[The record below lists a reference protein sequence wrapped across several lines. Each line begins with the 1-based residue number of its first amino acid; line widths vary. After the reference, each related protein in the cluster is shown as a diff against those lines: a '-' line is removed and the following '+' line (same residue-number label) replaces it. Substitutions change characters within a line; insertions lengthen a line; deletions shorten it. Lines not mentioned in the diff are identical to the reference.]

1 MVKDIIVIGGG
12 PGGYCAAERAAAAGK
27 AVTLFEKR
35 ALGGVCLNEGCIPS
49 KALLHSAKIY
59 DYAMHGRDYG
69 VTVEGASIDQK
80 KVIARKD
87 KIVKKLVAGVGMKM
101 KKHGVEVVNGDAA
114 IKGRVDGGFAVEC
127 DGKEFL
133 AKQLIIAT
141 GSSPMLPPIDGLM
154 NAVESGFAMTNREV
168 LALTTIP
175 ESMVVIGGG
184 VIGLEMASYY
194 NSVGSKVTVVEM
206 LNSIGG
212 PIDAD
217 IAENLL
223 ANYKKKGIE
232 FRLGCKVT
240 SIGEDGVTF
249 EDGKEKVEVKGEK
262 VLLSIGRRPNTAN
275 IGLETLDIYTD
286 RGAVVTD
293 DYMRTN
299 VEGVYA
305 IGDVNGKI
313 MLAHTAY
320 REAEVAVN
328 NIVGKG
334 DIMEYGAIPSV
345 IYTNPEVAAVGE
357 TEQSAK
363 QKGYDCECIQ
373 LPMAYSGRYLA
384 ENEKGDGFI
393 KLVYDK
399 KNECILGVSMVGN
412 SSSESIYGAALM
424 IGNRLPIDGI
434 KKLVFPHPTVCEI
447 IREALFEIE

>member
-1 MVKDIIVIGGG
+1 MKDLIVIGGG
-12 PGGYCAAERAAAAGK
+12 PGGYCAAERAGAEGLS
-27 AVTLFEKR
+27 VMLFEKR
-35 ALGGVCLNEGCIPS
+35 SLGGVCLNEGCIPS
-49 KALLHSAKIY
+49 KALLHSAKVF
-59 DYAMHGRDYG
+59 DYANHCADYG
-69 VTVEGASIDQK
+69 VTVTGASIDQK

-101 KKHGVEVVNGDAA
+101 KKHGVEVISGDAA
-114 IKGRVDGGFAVEC
+114 IKGRIEGGFAVVC
-127 DGKEFL
+127 DGAEYT

-141 GSSPMLPPIDGLM
+141 GSSPMLPPIDGLKD
-154 NAVESGFAMTNREV
+154 AVSSGFALTNREI
-168 LALTTIP
+168 LSLTEIP
-175 ESMVVIGGG
+175 KSLCVIGGG

-206 LNSIGG
+206 LPTIGG
-212 PIDAD
+212 PIDSD

-223 ANYKKKGIE
+223 ANYTKKGID
-232 FRLGCKVT
+232 FKLGCKVT
-240 SIGEDGVTF
+240 AIKSDGIVFEQQGESVSLSA
-249 EDGKEKVEVKGEK
+249 EK
-262 VLLSIGRRPNTAN
+262 VLLSIGRRPNTSD
-275 IGLETLDIYTD
+275 IGLEKLDIFTE
-286 RGAVVTD
+286 RGAIVTSD
-293 DYMRTN
+293 TLLSN

-305 IGDVNGKI
+305 IGDVNGKV

-328 NIVGKG
+328 NIVGKK
-334 DIMEYGAIPSV
+334 DAMEYNTIPSV

-357 TEQSAK
+357 TEASAK
-363 QKGYDCECIQ
+363 QKGYDAVCVK

-384 ENEKGDGFI
+384 ENERGDGFI

-399 KNECILGVSMVGN
+399 SREIILGVSMVGN
-412 SSSESIYGAALM
+412 ASSESIYGAALM

>member
-1 MVKDIIVIGGG
+1 MKDIIVIGGG
-12 PGGYCAAERAAAAGK
+12 PGGYCAAERAAAAGRS
-27 AVTLFEKR
+27 VTLFEKR
-35 ALGGVCLNEGCIPS
+35 SLGGVCLNEGCIPS
-49 KALLHSAKIY
+49 KALLHSAKVY
-59 DYAMHGRDYG
+59 DYAMHGKDYG
-69 VTVEGASIDQK
+69 VIVDSASIDQK
-80 KVIARKD
+80 KVIARKN

-101 KKHGVEVVNGDAA
+101 KKHGVEVISGNAV
-114 IKGRVDGGFAVEC
+114 IKGRVEGGFCVEC
-127 DGKEFL
+127 DGNEFA
-133 AKQLIIAT
+133 AKQLIIAS

-154 NAVESGFAMTNREV
+154 SAVESGYAMTNREI
-168 LALTTIP
+168 LALTEIP
-175 ESMVVIGGG
+175 QSLVVIGGG

-212 PIDAD
+212 PIDED
-217 IAENLL
+217 ISENLL

-240 SIGEDGVTF
+240 SIGDDGVTF
-249 EDGKEKVEVKGEK
+249 EDNGEK
-262 VLLSIGRRPNTAN
+262 EELKAEKILLSIGRRPNIVD
-275 IGLETLDIYTD
+275 IGLENLDIYTEK
-286 RGAVVTD
+286 GAIVTD
-293 DYMRTN
+293 DYLRTN
-299 VEGVYA
+299 IEGVYA

-328 NIVGKG
+328 NILGKG
-334 DIMEYGAIPSV
+334 DMMEYGAIPSV

-357 TEQSAK
+357 TEQSAR
-363 QKGYDCECIQ
+363 QKGYDCECIK

-384 ENEKGDGFI
+384 ENERGDGFI

-399 KNECILGVSMVGN
+399 KSECILGVSMIGN
-412 SSSESIYGAALM
+412 SCSESIYGAALM
-424 IGNRLPIDGI
+424 IGNCIPIERI